1 MKAIASVEESLMAYL
16 VIKRG
21 KTRVP
26 LAYVLREEVVVTNA
40 QMNGAVGPAK
50 KHMTIGPG
58 WHYIPPSSRNKRDE

>member
-1 MKAIASVEESLMAYL
+1 MKAIASFEESLMAYL

-40 QMNGAVGPAK
+40 QTNGKVGPGK
-50 KHMTIGPG
+50 TYDH
-58 WHYIPPSSRNKRDE
+58 WDEYLVA